1 MTNGQDRTT
10 PWLSSLYF
18 AKGMPRVVIFVIA
31 LLLFRQMGFHMTENL
46 CLVALFYLPWVLK
59 VWWKPLVDHSHFYR
73 LWILTTQ
80 FLLSLFFALLA
91 FSLSEAWKVI
101 GLLIAISWFTA
112 VHNVAADGFARLRP
126 LAYRHSVVQELF
138 RKFALIVGQGVLLV
152 LAGNLQVFY
161 RHDMLYAWRV
171 LFYFLSGIFLLLF
184 FWHVW
189 TLPSSRREA
198 FDTSAPQQL
207 LSRLWGRGILFLL
220 AYAFA
225 QAMVGKVSIL
235 FLVDTFRNGGLGLSP
250 QEFGFVMGIVGIVA
264 LTVGGLLGTKAVGYF
279 GLRKCLWPMALSML
293 VPCIVYVALSYWQPR
308 SLMIVGLCVL
318 VEQMTYGFGFAAY
331 LSYLKQIE
339 NREMGKSL
347 MALSLL
353 LGCLVSGPLLQYFGY
368 NGFFVL
374 GQGLSVLTILSVLF
388 VYRSIN

>member
-1 MTNGQDRTT
+1 MMSGQDRTT

-31 LLLFRQMGFHMTENL
+31 LLLFRQMGFRTTESL
-46 CLVALFYLPWVLK
+46 FWVSLFYLPWVLK
-59 VWWKPLVDHSHFYR
+59 VWWKPLVDRSRFYR

-80 FLLSLFFALLA
+80 FLLAFTFALLA
-91 FSLSEAWKVI
+91 FSLSESWQVVI
-101 GLLIAISWFTA
+101 LLIAVSWLTA
-112 VHNVAADGFARLRP
+112 IHNVAADGFARLRP

-171 LFYFLSGIFLLLF
+171 LFYFLSGIFMFLF

-189 TLPSSRREA
+189 TLPRSLREA
-198 FDTSAPQQL
+198 FDTYVAPQITKGC
-207 LSRLWGRGILFLL
+207 SRGLLFLL
-220 AYAFA
+220 FYAFA

-235 FLVDTFRNGGLGLSP
+235 FLIDTFRNGGVGLSP
-250 QEFGFVMGIVGIVA
+250 QEFGFVMGIVGIIA
-264 LTVGGLLGTKAVGYF
+264 LTVGGFLGTKVISRF
-279 GLRKCLWPMALSML
+279 GFRKSLWPMAFSML
-293 VPCIVYVALSYWQPR
+293 VPCLVYVALSYWQPR
-308 SLMIVGLCVL
+308 ELLVVGLCIL
-318 VEQMTYGFGFAAY
+318 IEQLAYGLGFTAY
-331 LSYLKQIE
+331 LSYLKTID

-353 LGCLVSGPLLQYFGY
+353 LGCLVSSPLLQLMDY
-368 NGFFVL
+368 NAFFVFA
-374 GQGLSVLTILSVLF
+374 QFLSLFTLLSAF
-388 VYRSIN
+388 SVYR